1 MSKSLQIIGVTM
13 KKSYIFIILIIP
25 LLLLVGCKGK
35 EIGKVGTFFGGVD
48 GVSIEF
54 EKLSPPSKF
63 EQDDSVSI
71 QTVLK
76 NKGEFDLQSGK
87 AKARIFGIN
96 LNAFGLTDQYKG
108 TSGPLRGRGEFS
120 EQGGEQV
127 LDFGNARYNQPV
139 INSQDFTLR
148 AKVCYPYQTKG
159 LVNVCIT
166 PLIAKES
173 DKSVCSVEEQKVKKG
188 DVSSGPVQITSV
200 TEEIRGSD
208 QVRFNIEIQNKGK
221 GDVFMPEVECEKLEE
236 GAARVA
242 NKDKV
247 EVHIL
252 NPADIQCDFRTSGL
266 SNKGVVELVGGKQV
280 VSCFTTA
287 RDSYEDK
294 LNIRLNYVYLDETSV
309 SVTIFESTTK

>member
-1 MSKSLQIIGVTM
+1 M
-13 KKSYIFIILIIP
+13 KKSYIFAILVIP
-25 LLLLVGCKGK
+25 LLFLAGCTK
-35 EIGKVGTFFGGVD
+35 EEKGKVGTFFGGID

-54 EKLSPPSKF
+54 EQLAPPSKF

-71 QTVLK
+71 RTVLK

-96 LNAFGLTDQYKG
+96 LNTFGLTDQYKG

-120 EQGGEQV
+120 EQGGEQIV
-127 LDFGNARYNQPV
+127 DFGNARYNQPV
-139 INSQDFTLR
+139 INSQDFTIR

-173 DKSVCSVEEQKVKKG
+173 DKSVCSIEEQKIKKG
-188 DVSSGPVQITSV
+188 DISSGPVQVTSV

-208 QVRFNIEIQNKGK
+208 QVRFNIEIQNQGK
-221 GDVFMPEVECEKLEE
+221 GDVFMPEIECEKLEE
-236 GAARVA
+236 AAARIS

-247 EVHIL
+247 EVQIL
-252 NPADIQCDFRTSGL
+252 NPADVQCDFRASDL
-266 SNKGVVELVGGKQV
+266 SNKGVVELVNGKQV

-309 SVTIFESTTK
+309 PVTIFESTTK